1 MKKLTIFILI
11 LTLFI
16 SVVSINGNEVH
27 AQKIKWGKITV
38 DDEIDWGK
46 IQIKKNVYSY
56 KLKGN
61 KLVRNEKKV
70 KKGKE
75 YAVKEFDFRKIG
87 NKYLNL
93 YKVGKN
99 LYIAKSKNVK
109 YTYLSKEIRNKLV
122 GNGTLQGTITWQYNK
137 YIGTKPD
144 VGANVIAFP
153 KWNLEFISMNDLTLS
168 AESPSYAKK
177 KGIYTTKVDG
187 FGNYN
192 LTLPAGGY
200 YILIKSAKTTRNPND
215 QLDDNVLN
223 TIVSCTD
230 GFIDTNNFGLYW
242 YNSISEEIHITKGE
256 TYTLSKDWGYTYF

>member
-1 MKKLTIFILI
+1 MKKLTLFMLM

-16 SVVSINGNEVH
+16 SVVSIGGNEAH
-27 AQKIKWGKITV
+27 AQKIKWGKITI
-38 DDEIDWGK
+38 DDETDWGK

-61 KLVRNEKKV
+61 KLVRNEKQV

-75 YAVKEFDFRKIG
+75 YAVKEFDFRKIN

-122 GNGTLQGTITWQYNK
+122 GNGTLQGSITWQYNK

-144 VGANVIAFP
+144 IGAKVIAFP
-153 KWNLEFISMNDLTLS
+153 KWRLEWISIEDLALS
-168 AESPSYAKK
+168 AESPSYAKG
-177 KGIYTTKVDG
+177 KGIYSTKVDG
-187 FGNYN
+187 FGNY
-192 LTLPAGGY
+192 TLALPSGEY
-200 YILIKSAKTTRNPND
+200 YILIRSLKTTRNPNE
-215 QLDDNVLN
+215 QLN
-223 TIVSCTD
+223 TNVMETISLCTY
-230 GFIDTNNFGLYW
+230 GFSETNSFGLYLF
-242 YNSISEEIHITKGE
+242 NSMSEEIYITKGE
-256 TYTLSKDWGYTYF
+256 TYTISKDWGYTYF